1 MLNFRECWE
10 RFRDFLSGFF
20 FALLCFGAKVNRKTR
35 AFANLNKTYKKVHR
49 YTLANK
55 QYNTFA
61 LLWFLFVFFNHCEVL
76 VIQVACWSCL
86 NVDDLLFSLFNWT
99 EQLVIRHTTLKRSML
114 TARWRAK
121 ICLSLSFIKIRQKI
135 YESGIYALFVFPL
148 SGGIHKLRWLQGG
161 EGDTHCA
168 KIVVQTM
175 YTLGNIVEAFDIGPL
190 NTLRSCVI
198 AF

>member
-161 EGDTHCA
+161 EGA
-168 KIVVQTM
+168 QFKILVLCLNNITQCVQF
-175 YTLGNIVEAFDIGPL
+175 YH
-190 NTLRSCVI
+190 
-198 AF
+198 